1 MYKIKNIKWD
11 TSDLNREEVNKLP
24 VTSWVSESEVNLDSL
39 EEDLAAAIS
48 WFVGV
53 PVIDF
58 DIVGK

>member
-11 TSDLNREEVNKLP
+11 TSDLNREEVDKLP
-24 VTSWVSESEVNLDSL
+24 VTSRVSESEVNLDSL

-53 PVIDF
+53 PVLDF
-58 DIVGK
+58 DIAGK

>member
-11 TSDLNREEVNKLP
+11 TSDLNKDEISKLP
-24 VTSWVSESEVNLDSL
+24 IASWVSECEVDQENL
-39 EEDLAAAIS
+39 EEDLAASIS
-48 WFVGV
+48 YMIGV